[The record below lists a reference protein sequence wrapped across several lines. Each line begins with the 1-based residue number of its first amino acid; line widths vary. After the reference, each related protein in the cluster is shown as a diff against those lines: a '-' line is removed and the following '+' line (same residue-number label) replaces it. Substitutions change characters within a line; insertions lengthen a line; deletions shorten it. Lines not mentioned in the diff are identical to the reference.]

1 MVGKISREMLVFYCR
16 VCPAYL
22 WWKARLL
29 SKEYSDSLSALEVMG
44 ARRVWIKY
52 EPVGSLIRRT
62 TELAQKRLVVPEPRF
77 LRRCRFFFARTYL
90 VAVGLWLA
98 VCVAVLNHRRLR
110 QRLGPMAVVV
120 LFLCWYNFGN
130 CIEIAVI
137 HSLDNPRY
145 DTIQLIFTLLAQFAA
160 FLLIA

>member
-22 WWKARLL
+22 WWKTRLL
-29 SKEYSDSLSALEVMG
+29 SKEYSDSLSALEAMG
-44 ARRVWIKY
+44 ASRVWIKY

-77 LRRCRFFFARTYL
+77 LRRCRLFFARTYL

-120 LFLCWYNFGN
+120 LFLRWYNFGN
-130 CIEIAVI
+130 FIQIPVI
-137 HSLDNPRY
+137 YNPLQPPHH
-145 DTIQLIFTLLAQFAA
+145 TNPNIFPSFTPSAA
-160 FLLIA
+160 FFII